1 MFELVE
7 QLTQVNAQILRALTP
22 LVKVHNIS
30 VTDLIILW
38 KINKRGSCKIT
49 ELTGKTGLPA
59 STLTSLFDRLEAKEF
74 IIRIHDKNDRRS
86 ILVQGT
92 PKLENMI
99 DTAIENADS
108 ELISLLS
115 TLPAG
120 FVEHFM
126 LDLQLLQKHLQQNDK
141 S

>member
-49 ELTGKTGLPA
+49 DLAGKTGLPA

>member
-7 QLTQVNAQILRALTP
+7 QLTQVNAQILRALSP

-38 KINKRGSCKIT
+38 KINKMGSCKIT
-49 ELTGKTGLPA
+49 ELAGKTGLPA

-74 IIRIHDKNDRRS
+74 IIRIHDEKDRRS

-99 DTAIENADS
+99 DTAIEHADS

-115 TLPAG
+115 TLPLG
-120 FVEHFM
+120 FIEHFM
-126 LDLQLLQKHLQQNDK
+126 QDLELLQKHLQQNDK
-141 S
+141 N

>member
-7 QLTQVNAQILRALTP
+7 QLTQVNAQILRTLSP
-22 LVKVHNIS
+22 LVKAHNIS

-38 KINKRGSCKIT
+38 KIKNHGSCKIT
-49 ELTGKTGLPA
+49 DLAKKTGLPA

-74 IIRIHDKNDRRS
+74 ITRIHDEKDRRS
-86 ILVQGT
+86 ILVQST

-99 DTAIENADS
+99 DSAIESADS

-115 TLPAG
+115 TLPQG
-120 FVEHFM
+120 FIEHFM
-126 LDLQLLQKHLQQNDK
+126 QDLTLLQRHLQQNDNH
-141 S
+141 

>member
-7 QLTQVNAQILRALTP
+7 QLTQVNAQILRALSP
-22 LVKVHNIS
+22 LVKSDNIS

-38 KINKRGSCKIT
+38 KINKMGSCKIA
-49 ELTGKTGLPA
+49 ELAGKTGLPP

-74 IIRIHDKNDRRS
+74 ITRIHDEKDRRS

-92 PKLENMI
+92 TKLENMI
-99 DTAIENADS
+99 DTAIENADN

-115 TLPAG
+115 TLPLG
-120 FVEHFM
+120 FIEHFM
-126 LDLQLLQKHLQQNDK
+126 EELKLLQKHLQQNDK

>member
-7 QLTQVNAQILRALTP
+7 QLTQVNAQILRALSP

-49 ELTGKTGLPA
+49 DLAGKTGLPA

-74 IIRIHDKNDRRS
+74 ITRIHDEKDRRS

-92 PKLENMI
+92 TKLENMI
-99 DTAIENADS
+99 DTAIENADN

-115 TLPAG
+115 TLPLG
-120 FVEHFM
+120 FIEHFM
-126 LDLQLLQKHLQQNDK
+126 EELKLLQKHLQQNDK